1 MDGPFSDLP
10 RVGHHRHSLNYLE
23 VVAIK
28 FVVIAGFL
36 CLSVVSAQT
45 GANPQWD
52 ALMEAGHWKRLRQLA
67 DDKLKANPNDPQA
80 RLWLSKIKSSF
91 GDHYGALAE
100 AERAVALDQNN
111 PGAHAQLAEASA
123 FLADRSSALS
133 ALSHVR
139 RMKKSLDASLALNPN
154 NLDALLVQMMFS
166 WKAPG
171 IAGGDKKKAVRIADQ
186 IVAHLP
192 SGATSLTPACCRNRV
207 TTPPSNAG
215 SKELSKPIQVLPRPH
230 LSCPLLLLHR
240 QNQTS
245 RQSRTSLARCHP
257 ARSRRHRS
265 YETLAYVLA
274 AKQRWP
280 ELEATLARAEK
291 AVPDDTAPFYF
302 AATALLDIGRD
313 FRRAEQYLNHYLS
326 ATPEGRQ
333 PTHAQTRLLLASLY
347 TKEGRKADAIREL
360 TIASG
365 WSLPSKPPKQNLSGS
380 NRTSPADRLEAQFHV
395 LLRCHP

>member
-1 MDGPFSDLP
+1 M
-10 RVGHHRHSLNYLE
+10 GHHRHPLNYWE
-23 VVAIK
+23 VFAFK
-28 FVVIAGFL
+28 FVIAGFL

-52 ALMEAGHWKRLRQLA
+52 ALMEAGHWKRLRQLTEN
-67 DDKLKANPNDPQA
+67 KLKANPNDPQA
-80 RLWLSKIKSSF
+80 RLWLSKVKSSF

-123 FLADRSSALS
+123 FLADRSSPIA

-139 RMKKSLDASLALNPN
+139 RMKKALEASLALNHN

-192 SGATSLTPACCRNRV
+192 VWGNLAHAR
-207 TTPPSNAG
+207 
-215 SKELSKPIQVLPRPH
+215 
-230 LSCPLLLLHR
+230 LLQEHGDDAVVEGWLQAAVKADPKFYR
-240 QNQTS
+240 A
-245 RQSRTSLARCHP
+245 RISLARFYCCTAKVQRLDKAEQASLDAIRLDP
-257 ARSRRHRS
+257 SAAAG
-265 YETLAYVLA
+265 YEALAYVLA
-274 AKQRWP
+274 AKQRFP

-302 AATALLDIGRD
+302 AAAALLDIGRD

-326 ATPEGRQ
+326 APTEGRQ

-360 TIASG
+360 SIA
-365 WSLPSKPPKQNLSGS
+365 L
-380 NRTSPADRLEAQFHV
+380 RLEPALEAAKAELKRIKQS
-395 LLRCHP
+395 